1 MIDGMRRL
9 ISLRGDL
16 LGAAAVTAVLALC
29 VLASSAQALPIPLS
43 SVACPSGSECI
54 AVGEGQEGTFEP
66 VSPVSPTTIPAL
78 VDSGGSL
85 VGVACPAG
93 SGYCTAVAGG
103 GQEVSFE
110 PGSGTTIS
118 APVEIDENGGLIG
131 LACPTETRCTAVD
144 SSGYEVTFNPVS
156 GVVVAGSFER
166 IDASSG
172 ITSVACPAEKQ
183 CTVVDF
189 NGQEVTFEPVSNR
202 EISLER
208 LEVGELSS
216 VACPSSTQCTAVDAG
231 GHEVTFE
238 PASPGPPPSPL
249 PTIDGTNGL
258 TSVACP
264 TGSKYCTAVDSSG
277 HEVTFEPSL
286 PGTPTPATIDGA
298 VGLTGVACP
307 TASQCTAVDRH
318 GHEVTFE
325 PKSGATNPS
334 STTIGG
340 GGAPSSTKSKI
351 SVKPNPTLVSE
362 PGGLVSFEV
371 IVTVEDENEELLQ
384 GDSVSLEVNR
394 FEGSTPV
401 NPEITNSKG
410 EATFA
415 KVTCFAPYCEAGD
428 GVSVTATDP
437 SGLSLTTMEHVS
449 GIFFVGK
456 SYEGQTDTLEV
467 RGLPEADEQE
477 QPVTLSLNGL
487 PVALSVPCTTSSTGS
502 LPFAG
507 ELDAC
512 TFTVPTPG
520 ELGVPIPTS
529 VTSVPAVVTVGTE
542 PFKVSFPL
550 QPAPSVALSPTS
562 GLERSAISV
571 NGIGFSRDQS
581 VKVGFTPAGG
591 STPTASTECHTNGEG
606 EIINDE
612 PIGKP
617 DSCDLTVPADS
628 PVGKGIVS
636 VEGYATA
643 HAPFTVEEATLV
655 GIGIASNLPGN
666 VGGSGGH
673 LYVGETATLEIEGH
687 YNTGTIKSLEVPAGD
702 VSWSP
707 EPQPSGAIEL
717 KAVNGHTIGLTAK
730 ERTKST
736 GAGVVKVTYEGF
748 EAKSE
753 PIAVRGKPCKGCTFV
768 NGALLNVKAQV
779 PEGLGSKPLGGAIA
793 NIIQGV
799 GSAPVFTLPP
809 PCIPENGGC
818 SSTYPALEESA
829 TETCTTLGAGECQLI
844 AGEGT
849 EGVATEIEDTIT
861 LTAPTGYS
869 VTGVSGCHSVSGS
882 SEAPVC
888 HVLLGELSEPST
900 IMFELKPWPI
910 VTVDVSG
917 PEVVIGTP
925 QNEDVNGLL
934 ATIQPVGGSSSEAS
948 TCVLGGGVEAFL
960 TGTPAHCE
968 VSVAPGEYSVSI
980 PASFGQPGNMGF
992 TQPGP
997 QSVTLKPGENHTVS
1011 FSSATEPHVK
1021 VEVGGP
1027 EISFGPS
1034 WYNEDTNGAVVT
1046 MTPIDGT
1053 PGLPVTCKVTGGE
1066 YTLIVGGK
1074 TGFCEESL
1082 TPGTYEVLV
1091 EKKITYDAGMS
1102 YEGHVYVTSTDPQIV
1117 TLKPGDSKSI
1127 SFNTAEEYPLVTSAS
1142 GTTQS
1147 SAEPAE
1153 AIDGTVL
1160 MAKASGGTGTVDV
1173 GQYGSDPAGAPA
1185 FETGGPYID
1194 VFLSSGNTFTS
1205 LSFTDCDLDGG
1216 EYLHW
1221 YENGAWPVV
1230 SDETSPSGS
1239 PPCITV
1245 TINETTTPNL
1255 KEMAGTVFGVALPPT
1270 STAKSSTSASAL
1282 STSLSLLPPTT
1293 APTGSVSL
1301 APRQSPFRA
1310 AAGRRSS
1317 SPAWARRRAA
1327 AS

>member
-9 ISLRGDL
+9 ISPRGNL
-16 LGAAAVTAVLALC
+16 LGAVAAAAALAAGA
-29 VLASSAQALPIPLS
+29 LASSAQALPVALS

-54 AVGEGQEGTFEP
+54 AVGEGQEGTFDP
-66 VSPVSPTTIPAL
+66 AKPVSPTTIPAPI
-78 VDSGGSL
+78 DSGGSL

-93 SGYCTAVAGG
+93 SRYCTAVAGG

-144 SSGYEVTFNPVS
+144 HYGYEVTFNPVS

-166 IDASSG
+166 IDASGG
-172 ITSVACPAEKQ
+172 ITSVACPGEKQ

-202 EISLER
+202 QISLER

-238 PASPGPPPSPL
+238 PASPGTPAL
-249 PTIDGTNGL
+249 TTIDGTNGL
-258 TSVACP
+258 TGVACP
-264 TGSKYCTAVDSSG
+264 TVSQCTAVDSSG
-277 HEVTFEPSL
+277 QAVTFEPSPYHL
-286 PGTPTPATIDGA
+286 IISPATIDSGN
-298 VGLTGVACP
+298 GLTGVACP
-307 TASQCTAVDRH
+307 TVSQCTAVDRH

-384 GDSVSLEVNR
+384 GDSVSLELNR

-428 GVSVTATDP
+428 GVSVNATDP
-437 SGLSLTTMEHVS
+437 SGLSLTTTEHVS

-477 QPVTLSLNGL
+477 QPVTLSLNSL

-502 LPFAG
+502 LPFVG

-512 TFTVPTPG
+512 TFEVPAIPYPTGQTP
-520 ELGVPIPTS
+520 PASI
-529 VTSVPAVVTVGTE
+529 PAVVTVGTQA
-542 PFKVSFPL
+542 FDVTFPL
-550 QPAPSVALSPTS
+550 QPVPSVQLSPTS
-562 GLERSAISV
+562 GLERSVITV
-571 NGIGFSRDQS
+571 NGIGFPHSQS
-581 VKVGFTPAGG
+581 VTVNFTA
-591 STPTASTECHTNGEG
+591 ASASAPSASIKCQTNGDG

-628 PVGKGIVS
+628 PVGKGTVS
-636 VEGYATA
+636 VEGYVTA

-717 KAVNGHTIGLTAK
+717 NVVNGHTIGLTAK

-736 GAGVVKVTYEGF
+736 GGGVVKVTYQGF

-753 PIAVRGKPCKGCTFV
+753 PIKVMGKPCKGCTFV
-768 NGALLNVKAQV
+768 NGALLNVKAQA
-779 PEGLGSKPLGGAIA
+779 PGSTPVDGAIA
-793 NIIQGV
+793 NITQGV

-818 SSTYPALEESA
+818 SSTYPDLEESA
-829 TETCTTLGAGECQLI
+829 TETCTTLGAGQCQMI

-849 EGVATEIEDTIT
+849 IAVASEIEDTIT
-861 LTAPTGYS
+861 LTAPAGYS
-869 VTGVSGCHSVSGS
+869 VTKVKGCHSESGS
-882 SEAPVC
+882 PEAPVC
-888 HVLLGELSEPST
+888 HLLLPEFSNPTT
-900 IMFELKPWPI
+900 ITFELKPEPTL
-910 VTVDVSG
+910 TV
-917 PEVVIGTP
+917 
-925 QNEDVNGLL
+925 N
-934 ATIQPVGGSSSEAS
+934 
-948 TCVLGGGVEAFL
+948 
-960 TGTPAHCE
+960 
-968 VSVAPGEYSVSI
+968 
-980 PASFGQPGNMGF
+980 
-992 TQPGP
+992 
-997 QSVTLKPGENHTVS
+997 
-1011 FSSATEPHVK
+1011 
-1021 VEVGGP
+1021 VGGP
-1027 EISFGPS
+1027 ETPS
-1034 WYNEDTNGAVVT
+1034 EVHGLPTDRWLNEEVDGAIAKI
-1046 MTPIDGT
+1046 TPTGST
-1053 PGLPVTCKVTGGE
+1053 PGSTVTCEVEEGE
-1066 YTLIVGGK
+1066 ETYLIGGK
-1074 TGFCEESL
+1074 QAKCTRSL
-1082 TPGTYEVLV
+1082 APGTYEVSAGPV
-1091 EKKITYDAGMS
+1091 ITLNPGLKYGKNA
-1102 YEGHVYVTSTDPQIV
+1102 YVTSTDPQPV
-1117 TLKPGDSKSI
+1117 TLKAGEGASV
-1127 SFNTAEEYPLVTSAS
+1127 SFNTAYLKSSAS
-1142 GTTQS
+1142 GS
-1147 SAEPAE
+1147 SIESSKPAE
-1153 AIDGTVL
+1153 AIDGSVL
-1160 MAKASGGTGTVDV
+1160 KATATGGTGTVIV
-1173 GQYGSDPAGAPA
+1173 GQYESDPVGALA
-1185 FETGGPYID
+1185 FESGSTGQYID
-1194 VFLSSGNTFTS
+1194 VFLSPENSFTN
-1205 LSFTDCDLDGG
+1205 LSFEDCDLNGG
-1216 EYLHW
+1216 EYLYW
-1221 YENGAWPVV
+1221 YDPKTKEWERV
-1230 SDETSPSGS
+1230 SDETAPSGNPS
-1239 PPCITV
+1239 CITV
-1245 TINETTTPNL
+1245 TINKSTKPDLEQMT
-1255 KEMAGTVFGVALPPT
+1255 GTVFGVALPPA
-1270 STAKSSTSASAL
+1270 STPGSTTGGGGGSSTPPAS
-1282 STSLSLLPPTT
+1282 STTPATTTPPATP
-1293 APTGSVSL
+1293 AATGSISL
-1301 APRQSPFRA
+1301 DGSSITVQSGGA
-1310 AAGRRSS
+1310 AAVKLTCTGTATCTGKLTLTARTKGKKKAKTETIGTASFSIPAGKTAAVKLALNATGRALLNAAHRHLSATLTILKA
-1317 SPAWARRRAA
+1317 SPSPTQTNTDSVHLTQQKATKAKKGKKK
-1327 AS
+1327 